1 MSKKELPTFKTAEE
15 FDEFFET
22 HDLGEYW
29 DEFEDVTDIEFVRP
43 RPAHVV
49 IPVEVSEPLLEVLR
63 CRGWCAAGWP
73 NMRAN
78 TSPCPPPDFSG
89 TIPPCSAPR
98 PFARCPCA
106 ACRGGVGAGACP
118 PRWTGSARRRPANRQ
133 SNRQP

>member
-49 IPVEVSEPLLEVLR
+49 IPVEVSEPLLEVLEAQ
-63 CRGWCAAGWP
+63 AAKSNVPLPVLVRRWL
-73 NMRAN
+73 AEY
-78 TSPCPPPDFSG
+78 
-89 TIPPCSAPR
+89 
-98 PFARCPCA
+98 AREHLAVPA
-106 ACRGGVGAGACP
+106 A
-118 PRWTGSARRRPANRQ
+118 
-133 SNRQP
+133 